1 MHNWMIRIQQGNPH
15 FGLMIHISFSP
26 EQKLHDMFMAIV
38 ACRVQG
44 CPSILKSCQK
54 KNPGVW
60 CTLNCK
66 DNLEPHTAC
75 NLWKCSSHVNMLW
88 ANFYAYLFWWI
99 YCAMSC
105 VPIALSACSWKI
117 DRAFRKQ
124 HITDEGCEICCWSEV
139 TVKLV
144 TTHDPCKFDMDS
156 KTYVSASLV
165 HYKIIIS
172 CSTEVWLVFWLRER
186 ILNLG
191 YYLVR
196 GL

>member
-54 KNPGVW
+54 KKTGVW

-88 ANFYAYLFWWI
+88 ANFLGYLFWWI

-105 VPIALSACSWKI
+105 MCAHSFVSMFMKDWPCFQK
-117 DRAFRKQ
+117 
-124 HITDEGCEICCWSEV
+124 
-139 TVKLV
+139 
-144 TTHDPCKFDMDS
+144 TTHHRWRVWNLLLEWGYS
-156 KTYVSASLV
+156 QVSDHAWSMQIW
-165 HYKIIIS
+165 Y
-172 CSTEVWLVFWLRER
+172 
-186 ILNLG
+186 G
-191 YYLVR
+191 
-196 GL
+196 